1 MRFIDFDPITRIS
14 THFEYDGGSDQFK
27 VIRTQN
33 TDPII
38 EDNKQAILDV
48 DGHRAQAKND
58 WALYAKVPNIV
69 IEKWLNEEGV
79 NFFDRDHWPKVMK
92 LINSPE
98 YRYLK
103 RTTYYHDR

>member
-1 MRFIDFDPITRIS
+1 MRFVDFDPITRVY
-14 THFEYDGGSDQFK
+14 THFVYDNDTDQFK
-27 VIRTQN
+27 VVRTQN
-33 TDPII
+33 TDPIT
-38 EDNKQAILDV
+38 EDNKLATLDV
-48 DGHRAQAKND
+48 DQHRQQAKND
-58 WALYAKVPNIV
+58 WAHYAKVPNIV

-79 NFFDRDHWPKVMK
+79 NFFDPNHWPRVMR